1 MDLLPSFRDLLQV
14 FSAQMTA
21 PTSRNFNQIA
31 VGWLFSSRH
40 TVASAVQGSG
50 NDRTRHHS
58 AYYRTF
64 ANASWD
70 VDQVGWNL
78 AAKILDRYHPR
89 VSTPVEIVID
99 DTNATKSGRKIFG
112 TGWHYDPLA
121 DSPGSK
127 RSTWAHNWVTLA
139 MLAEPLRDQ
148 QKRVAMAVQARLYV
162 PPKTAEKQDLPYR
175 NKLDHASD
183 MLRTLC
189 ETYPNRK
196 FRLLVDA
203 AYGVGEMITRLP
215 SNCILVSRL
224 RSDARLFQPLEPSP
238 PNTKKG
244 PGRPRIRGEEMNK
257 AGSIFEASKQRT
269 IRKLTLYGKETT
281 VEWETFQ
288 ACLYQAPS
296 QLLRVVVVQFTEVK
310 GKKPPLVTLYAT
322 DPEMSPE
329 KVIEAYCRRWAIEET
344 FHDAKGRLGLD
355 EPQCRSR
362 KAVEHMAPTI
372 LFLHAILWMWAGR
385 ARLGR
390 QAASRKAPWN
400 RSTQNLSLGDIIEI
414 AREKH
419 LEEIIKS
426 SGLVGSTWQKLTRP
440 LCRMLRAA

>member
-1 MDLLPSFRDLLQV
+1 M
-14 FSAQMTA
+14 
-21 PTSRNFNQIA
+21 
-31 VGWLFSSRH
+31 
-40 TVASAVQGSG
+40 
-50 NDRTRHHS
+50 
-58 AYYRTF
+58 Y
-64 ANASWD
+64 
-70 VDQVGWNL
+70 
-78 AAKILDRYHPR
+78 
-89 VSTPVEIVID
+89 
-99 DTNATKSGRKIFG
+99 
-112 TGWHYDPLA
+112 
-121 DSPGSK
+121 
-127 RSTWAHNWVTLA
+127 
-139 MLAEPLRDQ
+139 
-148 QKRVAMAVQARLYV
+148 
-162 PPKTAEKQDLPYR
+162 
-175 NKLDHASD
+175 
-183 MLRTLC
+183 
-189 ETYPNRK
+189 
-196 FRLLVDA
+196 
-203 AYGVGEMITRLP
+203 
-215 SNCILVSRL
+215 
-224 RSDARLFQPLEPSP
+224 
-238 PNTKKG
+238 
-244 PGRPRIRGEEMNK
+244 
-257 AGSIFEASKQRT
+257 
-269 IRKLTLYGKETT
+269 TT